1 MGFFQYLRKFIKRF
15 IYTTYRLQ
23 ENVDDIKIL
32 HGKLLAQ
39 AHLQNLPTLKK
50 DIQQAEFKVFSQW
63 GDDGI
68 IQFLVSY
75 LDIPTKTFIE
85 FGVEDYSESNTRF
98 LLINNNWKGVVLDG
112 NPKDIQYIQE
122 DEIYWRHDLTAKQVF
137 VTAENI
143 NQVIKESGF
152 TGEIGLLHIDIDG
165 NDYWVWKSIEV
176 VNPIIVIVEY
186 NSVFGMDRAITVPYN
201 PSFDRTEAHYT
212 NLYFG
217 ASLKALVQLG
227 EMKEYYFIGCNSNG
241 NNAYF
246 VRRNKIK
253 DLEIKSIQEG
263 YVASRFRE
271 SVDKKGNRT
280 FITGENRI
288 ELLRGLTVVNTET
301 GAIEKIMHN

>member
-1 MGFFQYLRKFIKRF
+1 MGFFQNLRKFIKRF

-23 ENVDDIKIL
+23 ENVDDIKVL

-39 AHLQNLPTLKK
+39 AHLQNLPALKK
-50 DIQQAEFKVFSQW
+50 DIRQAEFKVFSQW

-246 VRRNKIK
+246 VRRDKIK

-288 ELLRGLTVVNTET
+288 F
-301 GAIEKIMHN
+301 K

>member
-1 MGFFQYLRKFIKRF
+1 MGFFQYVRKFIKRF

-23 ENVDDIKIL
+23 ENVDDIKVL

-68 IQFLVSY
+68 IQFLASY
-75 LDIPTKTFIE
+75 LDIPAKTFIE

-98 LLINNNWKGVVLDG
+98 LLINNNWKGLVLDG
-112 NPKDIQYIQE
+112 NKNDINYILE
-122 DEIYWRHDLTAKQVF
+122 DEIYFRHELTAKQVF

-143 NQVIKESGF
+143 NQVITENGF

-186 NSVFGMDRAITVPYN
+186 NSVFGNDRAITVPYD
-201 PSFDRTEAHYT
+201 PSFNRTEAHYS

-217 ASLKALVQLG
+217 ASLKALVELG
-227 EMKEYYFIGCNSNG
+227 TSKGYAFIGCNSNG

-246 VRRNKIK
+246 VRKDHIK
-253 DLEIKSIQEG
+253 DLEIKSSHEG

-271 SVDKKGNRT
+271 SVNQKGNRT
-280 FITGENRI
+280 FITGESRI
-288 ELLRGLTVVNTET
+288 ELLRGLPVVNTET
-301 GAIEKIMHN
+301 GAREKI

>member
-23 ENVDDIKIL
+23 ENVDDIKVL

-39 AHLQNLPTLKK
+39 AHLQNLPALKK
-50 DIQQAEFKVFSQW
+50 DIRQGEFKVFSQW

-75 LDIPTKTFIE
+75 LDIPTKSFIE

-98 LLINNNWKGVVLDG
+98 LLINNNWKGLVLDG
-112 NPKDIQYIQE
+112 NKNDINYIIE
-122 DEIYWRHDLTAKQVF
+122 DEIYFRHELTAKQAF

-143 NQVIKESGF
+143 NQLISESGF
-152 TGEIGLLHIDIDG
+152 QGEIGLLHIDIDG

-176 VNPIIVIVEY
+176 VNPVIVIVEY
-186 NSVFGMDRAITVPYN
+186 NSVFGDDRAITVPYY
-201 PSFDRTEAHYT
+201 PSFNRTRAHYS
-212 NLYFG
+212 NLFFG

-227 EMKEYYFIGCNSNG
+227 ELKGYCFIGCNSNG

-246 VRRNKIK
+246 VRKDKIK

-280 FITGENRI
+280 FITGEDRI
-288 ELLRGLTVVNTET
+288 ELLRGLPVVNTET
-301 GAIEKIMHN
+301 GAREKI

>member
-23 ENVDDIKIL
+23 ENVDDIKVL

-39 AHLQNLPTLKK
+39 AHLQNLPALKK
-50 DIQQAEFKVFSQW
+50 DIRQAEFKVFSQW

-201 PSFDRTEAHYT
+201 PSLDRTEAHYT

-246 VRRNKIK
+246 VRRDKIK

-280 FITGENRI
+280 FITGEDRI
-288 ELLRGLTVVNTET
+288 ELLRGLPVVNTET
-301 GAIEKIMHN
+301 GSTESL

>member
-23 ENVDDIKIL
+23 ENVDDIKVL

-39 AHLQNLPTLKK
+39 AHLQYLPALKN
-50 DIQQAEFKVFSQW
+50 DIQKAEFKVFSQW

-98 LLINNNWKGVVLDG
+98 LLINNNWKGLVLDG
-112 NPKDIQYIQE
+112 NKNDINYIIE
-122 DEIYWRHDLTAKQVF
+122 DEIYFRHELTAKQVF
-137 VTAENI
+137 ITAENI
-143 NQVIKESGF
+143 NPIIKESGF
-152 TGEIGLLHIDIDG
+152 EGEIGILHIDIDG

-186 NSVFGMDRAITVPYN
+186 NSVFGDDRAITVPYY
-201 PSFDRTEAHYT
+201 PSFNRTRAHYS
-212 NLYFG
+212 NLFFG

-227 EMKEYYFIGCNSNG
+227 ELKGYCFIGCNSNG

-246 VRRNKIK
+246 VRKDKIK
-253 DLEIKSIQEG
+253 DLAVKSIKEG

>member
-23 ENVDDIKIL
+23 ENVDDIKVL

-39 AHLQNLPTLKK
+39 AHLQNLPALKK
-50 DIQQAEFKVFSQW
+50 DIRQAEFKVFSQW

-98 LLINNNWKGVVLDG
+98 LLVNNNWKGLVLDG
-112 NPKDIQYIQE
+112 SEKNINYIKD
-122 DEIYWRHDLTAKQVF
+122 DEIYWRHELTAKQVF
-137 VTAENI
+137 ITAENI
-143 NQVIKESGF
+143 NQVITENGF

-186 NSVFGMDRAITVPYN
+186 NSVFGKDRAITVPYY
-201 PSFDRTEAHYT
+201 PSFNRTRAHCS

-217 ASLKALVQLG
+217 ASLKALVELG
-227 EMKEYYFIGCNSNG
+227 TSKGYEFIGCNTNG

-246 VRRNKIK
+246 VRKDHIK

-271 SVDKKGNRT
+271 SVDQKGNRT
-280 FITGENRI
+280 FITGEDRI
-288 ELLRGLTVVNTET
+288 ELLRGLPVVNTET
-301 GAIEKIMHN
+301 GSTESL

>member
-1 MGFFQYLRKFIKRF
+1 
-15 IYTTYRLQ
+15 
-23 ENVDDIKIL
+23 
-32 HGKLLAQ
+32 
-39 AHLQNLPTLKK
+39 
-50 DIQQAEFKVFSQW
+50 
-63 GDDGI
+63 
-68 IQFLVSY
+68 
-75 LDIPTKTFIE
+75 
-85 FGVEDYSESNTRF
+85 
-98 LLINNNWKGVVLDG
+98 VLDG

-246 VRRNKIK
+246 VRRDKIK

>member
-1 MGFFQYLRKFIKRF
+1 MGFFQNLRKFIKRF

-23 ENVDDIKIL
+23 ENVDDIKVL

-39 AHLQNLPTLKK
+39 AHLQYLPALKN
-50 DIQQAEFKVFSQW
+50 DIQKAEFKVFSQW

-98 LLINNNWKGVVLDG
+98 LLINNNWKGLVLDG
-112 NPKDIQYIQE
+112 NKNDINYIIE
-122 DEIYWRHDLTAKQVF
+122 DEIYFRHELTAKQVF
-137 VTAENI
+137 ITAENI
-143 NQVIKESGF
+143 NPIIKESGF
-152 TGEIGLLHIDIDG
+152 EGEIGILHIDIDG

-186 NSVFGMDRAITVPYN
+186 NSVFGNDRAITVPYY
-201 PSFDRTEAHYT
+201 PSFNRTRAHYS
-212 NLYFG
+212 NLFFG

-227 EMKEYYFIGCNSNG
+227 ELKGYCFIGCNSNG

-246 VRRNKIK
+246 VRKDKIK
-253 DLEIKSIQEG
+253 DLAVKSIKEG

>member
-23 ENVDDIKIL
+23 ENVDDIKVL

-39 AHLQNLPTLKK
+39 AHLQNLPALKK
-50 DIQQAEFKVFSQW
+50 DIRQAEFKVFSQW

-217 ASLKALVQLG
+217 ASLKALVVLT
-227 EMKEYYFIGCNSNG
+227 
-241 NNAYF
+241 
-246 VRRNKIK
+246 
-253 DLEIKSIQEG
+253 
-263 YVASRFRE
+263 
-271 SVDKKGNRT
+271 KKV
-280 FITGENRI
+280 IALLLPERI
-288 ELLRGLTVVNTET
+288 ELNY
-301 GAIEKIMHN
+301 

>member
-1 MGFFQYLRKFIKRF
+1 MGFFQYLRKFTKRF

-246 VRRNKIK
+246 VRRDKIK

>member
-23 ENVDDIKIL
+23 ENVDDIKVL

-39 AHLQNLPTLKK
+39 AHLQYLPALKN
-50 DIQQAEFKVFSQW
+50 DIQKAEFKVFSQW

-246 VRRNKIK
+246 VRRDKIK

>member
-1 MGFFQYLRKFIKRF
+1 MGFFQNLRKFIKRF

-23 ENVDDIKIL
+23 ENVDDIKVL

-39 AHLQNLPTLKK
+39 AHLQNLPALKK
-50 DIQQAEFKVFSQW
+50 DIRQAEFKVFSQW

>member
-23 ENVDDIKIL
+23 ENVDDIKVL

-39 AHLQNLPTLKK
+39 AHLQYLPALKN
-50 DIQQAEFKVFSQW
+50 DIQKAEFKVFSQW

-85 FGVEDYSESNTRF
+85 FGVEDYSESNTRY
-98 LLINNNWKGVVLDG
+98 LLINNNWKGLVLDG
-112 NPKDIQYIQE
+112 NPKNIQYIQE

-246 VRRNKIK
+246 VRRDKIK

>member
-23 ENVDDIKIL
+23 ENVDDIKVL

-39 AHLQNLPTLKK
+39 AHLQNLPALKK
-50 DIQQAEFKVFSQW
+50 DIRQAEFKVFSQW

-246 VRRNKIK
+246 VRRDKIK

>member
-246 VRRNKIK
+246 VRRDKIK

>member
-23 ENVDDIKIL
+23 ENVDDVKVL

-39 AHLQNLPTLKK
+39 AHLQNLLALKK

-98 LLINNNWKGVVLDG
+98 LLINNNWKGLVLDG

-246 VRRNKIK
+246 VRRDKIK

>member
-1 MGFFQYLRKFIKRF
+1 
-15 IYTTYRLQ
+15 
-23 ENVDDIKIL
+23 
-32 HGKLLAQ
+32 
-39 AHLQNLPTLKK
+39 
-50 DIQQAEFKVFSQW
+50 
-63 GDDGI
+63 
-68 IQFLVSY
+68 
-75 LDIPTKTFIE
+75 
-85 FGVEDYSESNTRF
+85 
-98 LLINNNWKGVVLDG
+98 
-112 NPKDIQYIQE
+112 
-122 DEIYWRHDLTAKQVF
+122 
-137 VTAENI
+137 
-143 NQVIKESGF
+143 
-152 TGEIGLLHIDIDG
+152 
-165 NDYWVWKSIEV
+165 
-176 VNPIIVIVEY
+176 
-186 NSVFGMDRAITVPYN
+186 VFGMDRAITVPYN

-246 VRRNKIK
+246 VRRDKIK

>member
-23 ENVDDIKIL
+23 ENVDDIKVL

-75 LDIPTKTFIE
+75 LDIPAKTFIE

-98 LLINNNWKGVVLDG
+98 LLINNNWKGLVLDG
-112 NPKDIQYIQE
+112 NKNDINYIIE
-122 DEIYWRHDLTAKQVF
+122 DEIYFRHELTAKQVF

-143 NQVIKESGF
+143 NQVITENEF

-186 NSVFGMDRAITVPYN
+186 NSVFGNDRAITVPYD
-201 PSFDRTEAHYT
+201 PSFDRTRAHYS

-217 ASLKALVQLG
+217 ASLKALVELG
-227 EMKEYYFIGCNSNG
+227 TSKGYVFIGCNSNG

-246 VRRNKIK
+246 VRKDQIK
-253 DLEIKSIQEG
+253 DLETKSSHEG

-271 SVDKKGNRT
+271 SVNQKGNRT
-280 FITGENRI
+280 FITGKDRI
-288 ELLRGLTVVNTET
+288 ELLRGLPVVNTET
-301 GAIEKIMHN
+301 GTREKI